1 MSESIDLKI
10 LEERINQTLLKSV
23 VKLPGE
29 EGKDKKKEKYKKLSK
44 KDLINQFMEKH
55 GLLEEYNLI
64 INKNKK

>member
-29 EGKDKKKEKYKKLSK
+29 ENTKKEKYKKLSK